1 MSRAVDNLYG
11 QLVSSRSHNRIEI
24 LNGVNLDML
33 GRRPREHYGD
43 LTLDKLEQEI
53 RRFAAEL
60 GLTVAIFQT
69 NSEAE
74 YVERLHRLNDVADAA
89 ILNPG
94 AWTHYSW
101 AIRDALEISGVPAV
115 EVHLSDVKSREV
127 WRRQSVLDGLVI
139 GVISGRG
146 ADGYNDALTMLKGEL
161 QK

>member
-1 MSRAVDNLYG
+1 
-11 QLVSSRSHNRIEI
+11 VSARRSHNRIEI

-43 LTLDKLEQEI
+43 LTLDNLEQEI

-60 GLTVAIFQT
+60 DLTVSMFQT

-89 ILNPG
+89 VLNPG

-115 EVHLSDVKSREV
+115 EVHLSDVKSREA
-127 WRRQSVLDGLVI
+127 WRQQSVLDGLVI

-146 ADGYNDALTMLKGEL
+146 ADGYNDALTMLKEDLRG
-161 QK
+161 